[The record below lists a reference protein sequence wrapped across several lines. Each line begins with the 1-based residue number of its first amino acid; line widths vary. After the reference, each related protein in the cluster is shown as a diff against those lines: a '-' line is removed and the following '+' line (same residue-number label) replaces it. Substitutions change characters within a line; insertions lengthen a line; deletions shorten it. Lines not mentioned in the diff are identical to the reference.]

1 MDAVVAQSRLRGA
14 RITSVHG
21 PQKGPA
27 CGANVDSAR
36 YEWRQPA
43 AAPAPAG
50 GGLGFPNPGEKK
62 IVMNS
67 SAERRFRPVAKRTAG
82 GRQLVLPPLQ
92 SCDAVVRRGCSARTP
107 AGRGV
112 EGAAGGVFE
121 ADVIS
126 ASGLYGTLASVKVV
140 SFGAALDVMGNRA
153 VGGVLPPPHTA
164 VTSARAHFLSGWSW
178 GRSLDGEREE
188 SSQRRRHGVVEVA
201 RDSRA

>member
-1 MDAVVAQSRLRGA
+1 MRKELRVVGSSCCRHSNPVTPSFGEDALLGLLRG
-14 RITSVHG
+14 G
-21 PQKGPA
+21 
-27 CGANVDSAR
+27 
-36 YEWRQPA
+36 
-43 AAPAPAG
+43 
-50 GGLGFPNPGEKK
+50 
-62 IVMNS
+62 
-67 SAERRFRPVAKRTAG
+67 
-82 GRQLVLPPLQ
+82 
-92 SCDAVVRRGCSARTP
+92 
-107 AGRGV
+107 GV